1 MNQVKKKTI
10 VPLIVFLLG
19 ICLVGLIVYKID
31 SHETEQQHIKAQLN
45 ATTYGE
51 RIKNE
56 ITNGIAITDTLKQV
70 LISENGKI
78 SQFDTIAENIMSDV
92 IESIQLAPD
101 GNVTDIYP
109 SEGTEASK
117 IDLLQDKDRSKISCY
132 ARDNHV
138 IITQGPFDLKRGG
151 CGIAV
156 RNPVYL
162 KDENNQE
169 YFWGFTIVILRVP
182 DIFSDAISALSDFG
196 YEYRL
201 SKTDA
206 PWSDTYKVVYQ
217 SDDQLTHTVS
227 YGFTIG
233 EENWTLEVAP
243 ESGWRDLRLLVIVG
257 GMFTTVVLL
266 FSGLTRVWLVS
277 KENKNKFQ
285 ILAHTDSL
293 TDIYNRYGFDELAER
308 MITKN
313 PKTHFVAALLDIDDF
328 KFINDIYGHVYGD
341 RALKSLTDSMKAFFP
356 KNTLLGR
363 NGGDEFCILLPDHT
377 YKEAGELLLQFTKL
391 PKTFSCK
398 GKEYPFFI
406 SLGYA
411 EYPTFA
417 SSRSQLMRC
426 ADAALYEIK
435 LHGKNGCMAYREGLR
450 SGVRKQLGF
459 AFKDISEHLPGA
471 FIIYRADKDDDELL
485 YANHEFLQMTGYKNI
500 DELFSL
506 TRKSFHN
513 LIREDEQQQIE
524 TSIWKQIDAGNN
536 NDYIHFHLRKADGTY
551 LSVLDHGRIVDS
563 QQYGR
568 VFYVLFMDWK
578 DMHIHYSD
586 KFSKCSSIAGTA
598 SLQSNSGIS
607 G

>member
-1 MNQVKKKTI
+1 MKKKTI

-117 IDLLQDKDRSKISCY
+117 IDLLQDKDCSKISCY

-169 YFWGFTIVILRVP
+169 YFWGFIIVILRVP

-233 EENWTLEVAP
+233 EENWKLEVAP
-243 ESGWRDLRLLVIVG
+243 ESGWRDLRLLIIVG

-568 VFYVLFMDWK
+568 VFYVLFMDWEA
-578 DMHIHYSD
+578 MHVHYSD
-586 KFSKCSSIAGTA
+586 KFSG
-598 SLQSNSGIS
+598 
-607 G
+607 